1 MEREMRYIVV
11 KYKDVAAHL
20 SGDEAVALIELV
32 KKVEKGRADAGKP
45 PLECVCVESDWPEY
59 HDVWT
64 MIAARVDGV
73 PLYKAGMQQFTDY
86 DNSAD
91 TAKASRSRE

>member
-32 KKVEKGRADAGKP
+32 KKVEKGREVAGKQ

-59 HDVWT
+59 DEVWT
-64 MIAARVDGV
+64 MIAARVDDV
-73 PLYKAGMQQFTDY
+73 ALYKARMQQFTDY
-86 DNSAD
+86 DKD
-91 TAKASRSRE
+91 YISRRSGE